1 MAFHKIYVLLAW
13 WILIPSLLLENKK
26 ESKALSRKRQ
36 VHLGN
41 SIILR
46 TFSYTT
52 LIWASY
58 LLATIYFSATAAV
71 AGIYTTVCCNKVP
84 NQIMTLRP
92 IIIVYQDQE
101 DKSRR
106 KIGLYFFHC
115 REEIMLVLCLLPSLL
130 ALLPR
135 TKKQ

>member
-1 MAFHKIYVLLAW
+1 MAHGFPQNIRAAW
-13 WILIPSLLLENKK
+13 WILIPSLLLQNKK
-26 ESKALSRKRQ
+26 ESRALSRKRQ

-46 TFSYTT
+46 TSSYCTT
-52 LIWASY
+52 LIWASC

-115 REEIMLVLCLLPSLL
+115 REETIENVPSSMRSSFQSLHG
-130 ALLPR
+130 
-135 TKKQ
+135 